1 MGERGRFVDVGV
13 FPMGTDVKQLQV
25 RKKQADVGEWV
36 QVLKQRYKGPKIVVG
51 RDKLDE
57 VLNLDVSACGF
68 FLHTQDSAFSQY
80 LALLTIGN
88 GFIVASLREG
98 MALRPH

>member
-1 MGERGRFVDVGV
+1 MGGRGRFVDVGV
-13 FPMGTDVKQLQV
+13 FPMGIDVKQLRL
-25 RKKQADVGEWV
+25 RKKEADVGEWV

-68 FLHTQDSAFSQY
+68 FAY
-80 LALLTIGN
+80 P
-88 GFIVASLREG
+88 GFDV
-98 MALRPH
+98 